1 MRIWLAAL
9 VLAAP
14 VAARAAPAPVGGPL
28 APAAQGKL
36 QCFVPDM
43 TKRTC
48 QTLNSYARDTSGEIQ
63 NTSTVAVSADPAI
76 TMTTRGPVIVREGR
90 VCSAV
95 RDEDIAQASFT
106 VAGQP
111 ADARQTADLRTH
123 MAQAIKPLVGH
134 EVCTTY
140 TQSGSAFVAHSTL
153 DGAPQSD
160 SEAFIWISPTDPW
173 KVAP

>member
-14 VAARAAPAPVGGPL
+14 VVARAAPLGGPL
-28 APAAQGKL
+28 APAGAGKL

-43 TKRTC
+43 TKHTC
-48 QTLNSYARDTSGEIQ
+48 QTLDSYAQDASGVIQ
-63 NTSTVAVSADPAI
+63 NTSTAVVSADPPI
-76 TMTTRGPVIVREGR
+76 TMTTRSPVILREGR

-95 RDEDIAQASFT
+95 QNEDIAQATFT

-111 ADARQTADLRTH
+111 ADVRQTADLRTH
-123 MAQAIKPLVGH
+123 ISEAIKPLVGH

-140 TQSGSAFVAHSTL
+140 SQSGSAYVARSTL
-153 DGAPQSD
+153 DGAAQSD
-160 SEAFIWISPTDPW
+160 TEAFIWISPTDPW

>member
-14 VAARAAPAPVGGPL
+14 IAARAAPLGGPL
-28 APAAQGKL
+28 APAGEGKL

-48 QTLNSYARDTSGEIQ
+48 QTLDSYAQDASGVIQ
-63 NTSTVAVSADPAI
+63 NTSTAVVSADPPI
-76 TMTTRGPVIVREGR
+76 TMTTHSPVILREDR

-95 RDEDIAQASFT
+95 RDEDIAQATFT

-123 MAQAIKPLVGH
+123 MAEAVKPLIGH

-153 DGAPQSD
+153 DGAPQPD